1 MQHHSYCN
9 VWIEWILLLLLSLSL
24 LICKSQKE
32 THDVLDYTF
41 YYTAHHYEFNYDHL
55 IHQPNHLL
63 IDTPTLKISTI
74 NASSLSYIVNDN
86 IIFDFS
92 IDTHYHSISHSYN
105 TPPPIP
111 TKRRLIIDKNEDT
124 VDGGSW
130 KLILQ
135 LKDARQG
142 YFKSAIKTTGNE
154 NTHDQNKNTY
164 SILGTEDA
172 TKYKD
177 PKDGKY
183 TFKLIYGNKDNSKDT
198 LIWKQTSWP
207 AASTTIE
214 GFESVSIPN
223 QREGSGTTFQ
233 GLALSENGATYLD
246 GNGAT
251 ANWWNSVGSIKAYK
265 GGIPAYNSK
274 IALSEELYVFRPPNS
289 KAHKQFTKIVQSK
302 SSHITNDKDTLVGD
316 KRLTDFESA
325 KTLCKYHYGDMVSI
339 KNDEENTEVHK
350 FCKEKLGGRC
360 WIGLGADPNP
370 KTWDDVKTW
379 VDGSEYGPYKRWS
392 PGEPNNSGGKEKC
405 TEIWPNALWN
415 DLRCDQKRA
424 VICNKVSLEEYGNFV
439 TVKKKMEWTD
449 AELWCK
455 EKYGPT
461 AGLASIKGFSDDE
474 TIRNACGN
482 IEVGVP
488 QECWIGMTDTDH
500 KFTKWSDDQLSPVVY
515 SRWLE
520 GNPQTKAGYDCV
532 AMTNGKDGKFG
543 WKNKLCSDASYFICD
558 KGTGEKEEDNNP
570 FKYVGCYRDTKDR
583 AFRSGPKQWGFDAEK
598 CFEACGEYK
607 YFALQAKGWCSCE
620 NDFKHATK
628 YGSYDKC
635 PQDHLGGAW
644 ANDMYEIPKN
654 LAEVKKPAP
663 GEGMISSTYS
673 NAYKWIG
680 CYRDTSNR
688 ALTEGPQ
695 NWGYTIQTCYQ
706 ACEGYKYFA
715 LQAESGSAESWCS
728 CENKRSRATMYGKSH
743 VCKEDHT
750 GGVWG
755 NDIFAV
761 VPPKVKPTNHGI
773 KFYRYWNSKS
783 TDHFY
788 TTNAKEI
795 GTTRK
800 GKVGRHG
807 YQSEGVA
814 GRLARKGETGTNL
827 VNLYR
832 YWNSQTKDHFYTTD
846 AKEIDTTTVGT
857 TGKYGY
863 KSEGVA
869 GKCFTDKN
877 ARPNLIPLYRYW
889 KGSVGDHFYT
899 TNAKEIG
906 TTTAGKVGKHGY
918 KSEGIQCYIYPAD
931 VNAAI
936 KAPKRK
942 KRKLPWKLVLRLRNV
957 KRAMFSGELK
967 TTGREHETNKRSD
980 TYSVLGKVKPDNYQ
994 ATDNTYTFKLVYGYP
1009 DGARDT
1015 LIWKQK
1021 SWPSSSG
1028 SIEGYTAVSIP
1039 KQRRGGTAFKGLA
1052 ISNSRNTYLDGNGAA
1067 HAWWWNSVG
1076 TIKKYRDGIPA
1087 FNGKIAISEA
1097 LYVQVPKSRMEQL
1110 KRMKDLRRRKRRARQ
1125 RRSRRA
1131 RLRSRRKRDRER
1143 RRRNKER
1150 RERVRGDRMRKEGQR
1165 RRKKHMAFMKRS
1177 MEESQKH
1184 LGRMKR
1190 EIIKEMRDSFGKN
1203 NQKTVLLQKIDD
1215 LKRQQTDL
1223 ELQHTLAQTKQQNQK
1238 EVRQQTRE
1246 IMKKQMKW
1254 QRQKEEDRRGRM
1266 EQRQREMMREHEE
1279 RVNEHGQ
1286 LMNGLKGFL
1295 MAFSRLYRKHAAPA
1309 GNANTMKLIQR
1320 MGNGGLQE
1328 VAKRVEQGETGKK
1341 HTKTNGIGDGS
1352 DDSGLQEGTKRV
1364 GETGKKMNSIATE
1377 FNVNNRPLG
1386 YETQWTMLP
1395 LQQPVIP
1402 MPYVPPRPQ
1411 PPMAIPP
1418 PLMPPIPPI
1427 PRPPRRRLTTEED
1440 DHGLRARE
1448 VSKCIWDVSFGELC
1462 VTHASETNVVSFD
1475 VMMATHKRLKEMDY
1489 RNEIDRDGMLRL
1501 RHDLDEDVVFLNS
1514 IYGNIGFDIWKYELM
1529 DYEHMN
1535 EDIDTESTNND
1546 NVVQYGQFDGLSG
1559 YVHHF
1564 IVYRFVFSDAFDTM
1578 QCTANRD
1585 DALPFKICLRV
1596 NSNDETV
1603 IYFDRV
1609 NKVRKLNNEQV
1620 TQYMKSLETLELAWI
1635 NDQNWDEVMYFE
1647 ERHLTNKCRNLAI
1660 IKLCM
1665 KRNDESNVSTVE
1677 LKFQVTSQ

>member
-142 YFKSAIKTTGNE
+142 YFKSALKTTGNE

-795 GTTRK
+795 GTTTK

-1039 KQRRGGTAFKGLA
+1039 KQRHGGTAFKGLA
-1052 ISNSRNTYLDGNGAA
+1052 ISNSQTTYLDGNGAA

-1279 RVNEHGQ
+1279 RIKEHGQ
-1286 LMNGLKGFL
+1286 LINGLKGFL
-1295 MAFSRLYRKHAAPA
+1295 MAFARMYRKHAPSA
-1309 GNANTMKLIQR
+1309 GNANV
-1320 MGNGGLQE
+1320 MGDASDGDGLQE
-1328 VAKRVEQGETGKK
+1328 VAKRVPE
-1341 HTKTNGIGDGS
+1341 H
-1352 DDSGLQEGTKRV
+1352 
-1364 GETGKKMNSIATE
+1364 GKKMNPIATRV
-1377 FNVNNRPLG
+1377 NVNKRPMG
-1386 YETQWTMLP
+1386 YETQWT
-1395 LQQPVIP
+1395 QP
-1402 MPYVPPRPQ
+1402 MPYMVPP
-1411 PPMAIPP
+1411 PPRFTMPP